1 MESASSVPLIALTK
15 QGVIEGPYIH
25 WYHDPREPRKKVWK
39 WASLMKFSMSMDN
52 ISHMPF
58 NIWRL
63 PRFLRLYKT
72 KFSQSLRCPQNT
84 MPQNT
89 HSKILTKKKKKNYM
103 SKKKKKIPCQKKN
116 SISKK
121 IPCPT
126 HTHKSIPPQKF
137 SIPILIKISMIMK

>member
-39 WASLMKFSMSMDN
+39 WASLMKFSMSRDN

-89 HSKILTKKKKKNYM
+89 HSKILTKKKKKKLHV
-103 SKKKKKIPCQKKN
+103 KKKKNPMPKKKIPSLKK
-116 SISKK
+116 SHVQH
-121 IPCPT
+121 T
-126 HTHKSIPPQKF
+126 HTNPYHHKNFPYPYS
-137 SIPILIKISMIMK
+137 

>member
-25 WYHDPREPRKKVWK
+25 WYHDPREPRKKAWK
-39 WASLMKFSMSMDN
+39 WASLMKFSMSRDN

-63 PRFLRLYKT
+63 PRFLRLYRT

-84 MPQNT
+84 MSQNT
-89 HSKILTKKKKKNYM
+89 HPKIPTYKKSNKKFHVQKISCPTKKSYAKNPM
-103 SKKKKKIPCQKKN
+103 SNIN
-116 SISKK
+116 KK

-126 HTHKSIPPQKF
+126 KF
-137 SIPILIKISMIMK
+137 FFSMSNKKFHV

>member
-39 WASLMKFSMSMDN
+39 WASLMKFSMSRDN

-89 HSKILTKKKKKNYM
+89 HSKILTKKKKNPM
-103 SKKKKKIPCQKKN
+103 SKKKN

-126 HTHKSIPPQKF
+126 HTHTNPYHHKNFPYPCS
-137 SIPILIKISMIMK
+137 

>member
-1 MESASSVPLIALTK
+1 MESASSVALIALTK

-39 WASLMKFSMSMDN
+39 WASLMKFSMFGDN

-89 HSKILTKKKKKNYM
+89 HSKILTKKKKNK
-103 SKKKKKIPCQKKN
+103 KKN

-137 SIPILIKISMIMK
+137 SIPILIKISMFMK